1 MGSRTWLP
9 AYTSHPVARFR
20 RGYDQTRRS
29 IIRLATALYKG
40 LSANFDID
48 RQNWELPNDEWLEG
62 VVTELIAKAQDE
74 K

>member
-1 MGSRTWLP
+1 MASGLYVAPRRPIPSRLRP
-9 AYTSHPVARFR
+9 
-20 RGYDQTRRS
+20 QTRRS

-48 RQNWELPNDEWLEG
+48 RRNWELPNDEWLEG